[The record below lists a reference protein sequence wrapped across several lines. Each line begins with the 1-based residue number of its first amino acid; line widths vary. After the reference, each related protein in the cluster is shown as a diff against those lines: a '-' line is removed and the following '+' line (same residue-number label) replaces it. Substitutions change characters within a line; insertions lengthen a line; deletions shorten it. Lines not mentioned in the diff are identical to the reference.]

1 MSNVSLPIDQLRI
14 GHYIH
19 LPIGWASHPFMLNS
33 FLVKDNKQLAILR
46 RLGLKTITVD
56 VERSEITDFLPVDPG
71 DTPVIGEEGSHNSS
85 NSKAAEQQT
94 IVEQERLQQ
103 IQQQQQTWWKQI
115 RTAQTNYQTKV
126 ATLKDIYS
134 KLTLQ
139 PDQALMALEGLAGE
153 LMTEAEQQGEHD
165 FALCNNE
172 VACDALYQNALNVA
186 VLSTKL
192 AHQLALS
199 HSDCAIV
206 TKVALLSHFGML
218 WVPATIRNKKTELT
232 KPELNYLKQHPA
244 YANQKL
250 QDTNLV
256 EDVVLSS
263 VLQLNEKLDGSGFPR
278 GLTESKINKFAQLI
292 GITIRYNEMC
302 NANILQ
308 QRYSPHLVIAYLFK
322 VAGKRY
328 NKVFV
333 EQFVKMMGVYP
344 IGSIVSYQDCL
355 AQVQMNITAS
365 FDHPLLLDFSKI
377 EPIKKLPLLLHSI
390 EEKVTIERCVKL
402 DDVKQAQITKF
413 NLEQRNNVNFSG

>member
-1 MSNVSLPIDQLRI
+1 MSNVSLPIEQLRI
-14 GHYIH
+14 GHYVH

-33 FLVKDNKQLAILR
+33 FLVKDDKQLAVLK
-46 RLGLKTITVD
+46 RLGLETITVD
-56 VERSEITDFLPVDPG
+56 VERSEITGFLPGPGNTPAVD
-71 DTPVIGEEGSHNSS
+71 EEGSLNNSNN
-85 NSKAAEQQT
+85 NSAEQQANA
-94 IVEQERLQQ
+94 EQERLQQ
-103 IQQQQQTWWKQI
+103 IQQQQQIWWKQI
-115 RTAQTNYQTKV
+115 RTAQTNYQNKV

-153 LMTEAEQQGEHD
+153 LMTEIDQQGEHD

-172 VACDALYQNALNVA
+172 VACDTLYQNALNVA

-250 QDTNLV
+250 KDTNLV
-256 EDVVLSS
+256 EDVVLNS

-278 GLTESKINKFAQLI
+278 GLTESNINKFAQLI

-308 QRYSPHLVIAYLFK
+308 QRYSPNLVIAYLFK

-328 NKVFV
+328 NKAFV

-365 FDHPLLLDFSKI
+365 FDHPLLLDFSKT
-377 EPIKKLPLLLHSI
+377 EPIKKLPLLLHCVVDKI
-390 EEKVTIERCVKL
+390 TIERCVKL
-402 DDVKQAQITKF
+402 DDVKQAHIAKF
-413 NLEQRNNVNFSG
+413 NLEQRNNVYFSG